1 MSKSVKMEGST
12 AQLLKS
18 KSKNTGEFMK
28 SILQVKY
35 SSNSA
40 NEGKIN
46 LIKSLHQL
54 KIDFRLLVQF
64 KAQILENIQNGNK
77 TSVEE
82 FHKIKNQIFK
92 EDSGFFQ
99 IEKEFLQ
106 EVQDSV
112 DGTTI
117 DLIKF
122 SQIVDLYNYLP
133 VKVNRDK
140 N

>member
-28 SILQVKY
+28 SILQVND

>member
-1 MSKSVKMEGST
+1 
-12 AQLLKS
+12 
-18 KSKNTGEFMK
+18 MK
-28 SILQVKY
+28 SILQVND